1 MKART
6 FVGITLF
13 VAGILKLASI
23 WDIIHLDWFENLF
36 AQHWMIY
43 LTPILLIYV
52 GIFFIGPGLKR
63 AIAAIKSENDD
74 GFNFFK
80 KLVIPTDSN

>member
-36 AQHWMIY
+36 AQRWMIY
-43 LTPILLIYV
+43 LTPSINICRH
-52 GIFFIGPGLKR
+52 KT
-63 AIAAIKSENDD
+63 
-74 GFNFFK
+74 
-80 KLVIPTDSN
+80 TDRKFYA